1 MKFSILQ
8 DLMPIRERAR
18 ELVEERFNEF
28 KRLGESGSEEDL
40 FSELCF
46 CVLTANWSAQGGIR
60 AQQLIKPE
68 GFLNLSQDDLE
79 RSLAAVGH
87 RYPKARASYIVRNRS
102 LVGTLRSV
110 IKFDPFAA
118 REWLVKNAL
127 GIGYKEASHF
137 LRNVGIEELAILD
150 RHVLSIMKKY
160 KIIEQIPKSLT
171 RSLYLSYEERLR
183 EIANQF
189 GESLG
194 KFDLY
199 LWYFLKGKVEK

>member
-1 MKFSILQ
+1 MK
-8 DLMPIRERAR
+8 IREEAR
-18 ELVEERFNEF
+18 ELVEEKFKEF
-28 KRLGESGSEEDL
+28 RWLGENGSEEDL

-46 CVLTANWSAQGGIR
+46 CVLTANWSAQGGIK
-60 AQQLIKPE
+60 AQRLIKAE
-68 GFLNLSQDDLE
+68 GFLKLSQDDLE
-79 RSLAAVGH
+79 RSLAVVGH
-87 RYPKARASYIVRNRS
+87 RYPKARASYIVRNRH
-102 LVGTLRSV
+102 LVGKLKEV
-110 IKFDPFAA
+110 VKFDPLAA

-150 RHVLSIMKKY
+150 RHVLSIMERY
-160 KIIEQIPKSLT
+160 KIIDQKPKALT
-171 RSLYLSYEERLR
+171 RSIYLSYEEKLR
-183 EIANQF
+183 QLANQF